1 MSQPFDLSQ
10 FPDLP
15 SQVMKAFAAQS
26 AALDAARFE
35 ASVER
40 AARLHEQAV
49 GVEKDA
55 FITELTALVEK
66 LEGQVGQY
74 RHAKFGPKS
83 EKLDP
88 AQLELALEDLE
99 AAIAETQEQIA
110 AVEEKIAASETD
122 PEKKAPRKKRKARAL
137 PEHLTRVER
146 VIEPD
151 SIVCPCGC
159 GDMVRIGED
168 RVDRLDYIPAR
179 YQVIVT
185 IRPKYACPKG
195 RTGVV
200 QAKAPAH
207 LLESSWP
214 TEALLAQIAVSK
226 YSEHM
231 PLNRQAVVMARL
243 GVPIDRSVLADWM
256 GRTGALIAPVVDHM
270 AVALKQGSTR
280 LYVDETTAPVLDPG
294 RGKTKTGYLWAVLRD
309 DRGWGGTA
317 PPGVV
322 FHYRP
327 GRKGEYADEILAD
340 FNGTIQVDA
349 YGAYTHLATPKR
361 TGGDPLRLAFCWA
374 HGRRKLIKAKPKK
387 GSPIV
392 DEALVRIAALYK
404 VEDAIRGSAPDHRR
418 AVRQQVSRP
427 LVDQFFAWLA
437 AQAARV
443 SRKSELGEAMAY
455 MLRREEGF
463 RLFLEDGR
471 VDIDSNL
478 VENAIRS
485 PAMNRRNALF
495 AGHDE
500 GGRSWARFAS
510 LIGSCK
516 MNGVEPHAYLRD
528 LFTKLAHG
536 HLDKDIDTLMPWACA
551 AATIPSKSAHPGVPS
566 ELIPSAHEG
575 KERQPR
581 APKPA
586 RKRNPN
592 GARTALTVYPC
603 ASSVLYG
610 SGMAKAASPRK
621 NRIR

>member
-15 SQVMKAFAAQS
+15 PEVMKAFAAQS
-26 AALDAARFE
+26 AALEAARFE
-35 ASVER
+35 AAVER

-49 GVEKDA
+49 GAEKDA

-99 AAIAETQEQIA
+99 TAIAETQAQIA
-110 AVEEKIAASETD
+110 AVEDKIVASSADHGKAA
-122 PEKKAPRKKRKARAL
+122 PRAPRKARTL
-137 PEHLTRVER
+137 PEHLPRIER

-151 SIVCPCGC
+151 SIVCRCGC

-168 RVDRLDYIPAR
+168 RADRLDYIPAR

-200 QAKAPAH
+200 QSKAPAH
-207 LLESSWP
+207 LLEGSWP

-226 YSEHM
+226 HSEHM

-270 AVALKQGSTR
+270 AVVLKQGSTR

-327 GRKGEYADEILAD
+327 GRKGEYADDILTG

-361 TGGDPLRLAFCWA
+361 MGGAPLRLAFCWA

-387 GSPIV
+387 GSPII

-404 VEDAIRGSAPDHRR
+404 VEDDIRGTDPSRRHAIR
-418 AVRQQVSRP
+418 QELSRP

-463 RLFLEDGR
+463 RLFLEDGQ

-500 GGRSWARFAS
+500 GGRNWARFAS

-516 MNGVEPHAYLRD
+516 MNGVEPYAYLRD
-528 LFTKLAHG
+528 LFTKLANG
-536 HLDKDIDTLMPWACA
+536 HLNTNINDLIPWDYA
-551 AATIPSKSAHPGVPS
+551 AATPHS
-566 ELIPSAHEG
+566 
-575 KERQPR
+575 Q
-581 APKPA
+581 
-586 RKRNPN
+586 
-592 GARTALTVYPC
+592 
-603 ASSVLYG
+603 
-610 SGMAKAASPRK
+610 
-621 NRIR
+621 

>member
-1 MSQPFDLSQ
+1 MSQSFDLSL

-15 SQVMKAFAAQS
+15 PEVVKAFEAAQ
-26 AALDAARFE
+26 FE
-35 ASVER
+35 LSVER
-40 AARLHEQAV
+40 AARQHEQAV
-49 GVEKDA
+49 GAEKDT
-55 FITELTALVEK
+55 FITELKALIEK
-66 LEGQVGQY
+66 LEGQVQDY
-74 RHAKFGPKS
+74 RRTKFGPKS

-99 AAIAETQEQIA
+99 TAIAETQEQIA
-110 AVEEKIAASETD
+110 AVEEKKAASTTD
-122 PEKKAPRKKRKARAL
+122 PEKKAPRRKRKARAL
-137 PEHLTRVER
+137 PENLPRVER

-151 SIVCPCGC
+151 SILCPCGC

-168 RVDRLDYIPAR
+168 KTERLDYIPAS

-185 IRPKYACPKG
+185 IRPKYACPKA
-195 RTGVV
+195 RAGVV

-226 YSEHM
+226 HSEHM
-231 PLNRQAVVMARL
+231 PLNRQAVVMARH

-270 AVALKQGSTR
+270 AMALKQGSTR

-309 DRGWGGTA
+309 DRGWGGPA

-327 GRKGEYADEILAD
+327 GRKGEYADEILSGFD
-340 FNGTIQVDA
+340 GTIQVDA
-349 YGAYTHLATPKR
+349 YGGYTHLATLKR
-361 TGGDPLRLAFCWA
+361 TGGKPLQLAFCWA

-404 VEDAIRGSAPDHRR
+404 VEDSIRGSAPDQ
-418 AVRQQVSRP
+418 RQANRQELSRP

-437 AQAARV
+437 AQAARI
-443 SRKSELGEAMAY
+443 SRKSDLGVALAY
-455 MLRREEGF
+455 MLRRQDGF
-463 RLFLEDGR
+463 RLFLEDGHI
-471 VDIDSNL
+471 DMDSNL
-478 VENAIRS
+478 VENDIRS

-500 GGRSWARFAS
+500 CGRSWARFAS

-516 MNGVEPHAYLRD
+516 MNGVEPYAYLRD
-528 LFTKLAHG
+528 LFTKLANG
-536 HLDKDIDTLMPWACA
+536 HLDKDIDTLMPWAYA
-551 AATIPSKSAHPGVPS
+551 AAPIPS
-566 ELIPSAHEG
+566 
-575 KERQPR
+575 Q
-581 APKPA
+581 
-586 RKRNPN
+586 
-592 GARTALTVYPC
+592 
-603 ASSVLYG
+603 
-610 SGMAKAASPRK
+610 
-621 NRIR
+621 

>member
-1 MSQPFDLSQ
+1 MSQPIDLSQ

-15 SQVMKAFAAQS
+15 PEVLKAFAAVQ
-26 AALDAARFE
+26 FE
-35 ASVER
+35 LSVER
-40 AARLHEQAV
+40 AARQHEQAV
-49 GVEKDA
+49 VAEKDA
-55 FITELTALVEK
+55 FITELKELIEK
-66 LEGQVGQY
+66 LEGQVLDY
-74 RHAKFGPKS
+74 RRTKFGPKS

-88 AQLELALEDLE
+88 TQMELALEDLE
-99 AAIAETQEQIA
+99 TAIAETQAQIA
-110 AVEEKIAASETD
+110 FVEDKIAASAVD
-122 PEKKAPRKKRKARAL
+122 PEKAVPRKVRKVRAL
-137 PEHLTRVER
+137 PEHLPRVER

-151 SIVCPCGC
+151 SIACPCGC

-168 RVDRLDYIPAR
+168 KTERLDQIPAC

-207 LLESSWP
+207 LLEGSWP

-226 YSEHM
+226 HSEHM
-231 PLNRQAVVMARL
+231 PLNRQAAVMARH
-243 GVPIDRSVLADWM
+243 GVLIDRSVLADWM

-270 AVALKQGSTR
+270 AIVLKRASSR

-294 RGKTKTGYLWAVLRD
+294 RGQTKTGYLWAILRD
-309 DRGWGGTA
+309 DRGWNGSA
-317 PPGVV
+317 PAGVV

-327 GRKGEYADEILAD
+327 GRKGEYAAEILNG

-349 YGAYTHLATPKR
+349 YGGYSHLATLDR
-361 TGGDPLRLAFCWA
+361 TGGDPLKLAFCWA

-392 DEALVRIAALYK
+392 DEALLRIAALYK
-404 VEDAIRGSAPDHRR
+404 IEDGIRGHDPDHRR
-418 AVRQQVSRP
+418 NIRQHLSRP
-427 LVDQFFAWLA
+427 LVDEFFTWLA

-443 SRKSELGEAMAY
+443 SRKSDLGVAMAY
-455 MLRREEGF
+455 MLRRQDGF
-463 RLFLEDGR
+463 RLFLDDGC

-500 GGRSWARFAS
+500 GGRNWARFAS

-516 MNGVEPHAYLRD
+516 MNGVEPYAYLRD
-528 LFTKLAHG
+528 LFISLANG
-536 HLDKDIDTLMPWACA
+536 HLAKDIDALMPWAYA
-551 AATIPSKSAHPGVPS
+551 QQIK
-566 ELIPSAHEG
+566 I
-575 KERQPR
+575 K
-581 APKPA
+581 
-586 RKRNPN
+586 
-592 GARTALTVYPC
+592 
-603 ASSVLYG
+603 ASQ
-610 SGMAKAASPRK
+610 
-621 NRIR
+621 

>member
-15 SQVMKAFAAQS
+15 PEVVKAFEVAQ
-26 AALDAARFE
+26 FE
-35 ASVER
+35 LSVER
-40 AARLHEQAV
+40 AARQHEQAV
-49 GVEKDA
+49 GAEKDA
-55 FITELTALVEK
+55 FITELKALIEK

-137 PEHLTRVER
+137 PEHLPRIEHV
-146 VIEPD
+146 VEPD
-151 SIVCPCGC
+151 SIACPCGC

-195 RTGVV
+195 RAGVV

-207 LLESSWP
+207 LLEGSWP

-226 YSEHM
+226 HSEHM
-231 PLNRQAVVMARL
+231 PLNRQAVVMARH

-256 GRTGALIAPVVDHM
+256 GRTGALIAPVVDRM
-270 AVALKQGSTR
+270 AMLLKQGSTR

-294 RGKTKTGYLWAVLRD
+294 RGKTSCQGRVFDTTTGYLWAVLRD
-309 DRGWGGTA
+309 DRGWNGPA

-327 GRKGEYADEILAD
+327 GRKGEYADEILTG

-349 YGAYTHLATPKR
+349 YGGYTHLAKPDRKD
-361 TGGDPLRLAFCWA
+361 GEPLKLAFCWA

-404 VEDAIRGSAPDHRR
+404 VEDSIRGSAPDQRQ
-418 AVRQQVSRP
+418 AVRQELSRP

-437 AQAARV
+437 AQAARI
-443 SRKSELGEAMAY
+443 SRKSDLGVAIAY
-455 MLRREEGF
+455 MLRRQDGF
-463 RLFLEDGR
+463 RLFLEDGH
-471 VDIDSNL
+471 VDMDSNL

-500 GGRSWARFAS
+500 GGRSRARFAS

-516 MNGVEPHAYLRD
+516 MNGVEPYACLRD
-528 LFTKLAHG
+528 LFTSLANG
-536 HLDKDIDTLMPWACA
+536 HLDKDIDALMPWAYA
-551 AATIPSKSAHPGVPS
+551 APPSPS
-566 ELIPSAHEG
+566 
-575 KERQPR
+575 Q
-581 APKPA
+581 
-586 RKRNPN
+586 
-592 GARTALTVYPC
+592 
-603 ASSVLYG
+603 
-610 SGMAKAASPRK
+610 
-621 NRIR
+621 

>member
-1 MSQPFDLSQ
+1 MRMSQPFDLSQ

-15 SQVMKAFAAQS
+15 PEVVKAFAAQQK
-26 AALDAARFE
+26 ALEHARFE

-40 AARLHEQAV
+40 AARQHEQAV
-49 GVEKDA
+49 VAQKDA
-55 FITELTALVEK
+55 FIAELEALIEK
-66 LEGQVGQY
+66 LEGQVQDY
-74 RHAKFGPKS
+74 RRTKFGPKS

-99 AAIAETQEQIA
+99 TAIAETQAQIA
-110 AVEEKIAASETD
+110 EVEEKIAASASD
-122 PEKKAPRKKRKARAL
+122 PEKKKPRKTRKARAL
-137 PEHLTRVER
+137 PESLPRVEK

-168 RVDRLDYIPAR
+168 RTERLDYIPAR

-185 IRPKYACPKG
+185 VRPRYACPKG

-207 LLESSWP
+207 LLEGSWP

-226 YSEHM
+226 HSEYM
-231 PLNRQAVVMARL
+231 PLNRQSVVMARH

-256 GRTGALIAPVVDHM
+256 GRTGAAIAPVVDHM
-270 AVALKQGSTR
+270 AEQLLSDSTR

-309 DRGWGGTA
+309 DRGWNGPA

-327 GRKGEYADEILAD
+327 GRKGEYAAEILRG

-361 TGGDPLRLAFCWA
+361 PGGDPLRLAFCWA

-392 DEALVRIAALYK
+392 DEALLRIAALYK
-404 VEDAIRGSAPDHRR
+404 VEDAIRGSDPDHRR
-418 AVRQQVSRP
+418 AVRQEMSRP
-427 LVDQFFAWLA
+427 LVDEFFTWLK

-443 SRKSELGEAMAY
+443 SRKSDLGEAMAY
-455 MLRREEGF
+455 MLKRQDGF
-463 RLFLEDGR
+463 RLFLDDGH

-485 PAMNRRNALF
+485 PAMKRRNALF

-500 GGRSWARFAS
+500 GGRNWARFAS
-510 LIGSCK
+510 LIGTCK
-516 MNGVEPHAYLRD
+516 MNGVEPYAYLRD
-528 LFTKLAHG
+528 LFTKLANG
-536 HLDKDIDTLMPWACA
+536 HLDKDIDALMPWAYA
-551 AATIPSKSAHPGVPS
+551 
-566 ELIPSAHEG
+566 
-575 KERQPR
+575 RQD
-581 APKPA
+581 KD
-586 RKRNPN
+586 
-592 GARTALTVYPC
+592 T
-603 ASSVLYG
+603 
-610 SGMAKAASPRK
+610 
-621 NRIR
+621 